1 MTQPA
6 HAFRGCWDY
15 PFRAGRIG
23 SPVSRSNMLGL
34 IGWACGPNV
43 QVRIS
48 VDGEVVATTRPSFE
62 REDIRVIFWPDPEA
76 SEKTGWAYGLD
87 ATAWP
92 PGPHRIAV
100 DLFREHEIVLLGER
114 IIEFPSQVPSALWMR
129 EIEPLLSG
137 QYEVVGNRVYR
148 GSKPGSW
155 LEHATSAWG
164 FSPEAE
170 KIITEAD
177 GWVLAVGAGINNT
190 LERVIQLDIF
200 DYPNIDVV
208 TDGGAFPFRDESMA
222 GVICENLI
230 EHVPDPADLVS
241 EIHRVLK
248 PGGAVSITG
257 TNMHFAHG
265 YPHHYFN
272 PTECGMRH
280 LLEKVTQFRG
290 SYTFCESPDFLEVIL
305 GYYLRALS
313 PEARARV
320 NAMTIQQ
327 LLSRE
332 NSSLLRDLS
341 PEAERAI
348 SPYVHFCGRKV
359 R

>member
-1 MTQPA
+1 MTKPI
-6 HAFRGCWDY
+6 HAFQGHWDY
-15 PFRAGRIG
+15 PFVAGRIG
-23 SPVSRSNMLGL
+23 SAVGRSNILGL
-34 IGWACGPNV
+34 VGWACGLDV
-43 QVRIS
+43 QVQIS

-62 REDIRVIFWPDPEA
+62 REDIRIIFWPNLEP
-76 SEKTGWAYGLD
+76 SLKTGWAYGLN
-87 ATAWP
+87 TIAWR

-100 DLFREHEIVLLGER
+100 DLFQDHEIFRLGER
-114 IIEFPSQVPSALWMR
+114 IIEFPSQVPSGLWMR
-129 EIEPLLSG
+129 KIEPLLSG
-137 QYEVVGNRVYR
+137 QYKVVGNRVYR
-148 GSKPGSW
+148 ESKPDSW
-155 LEHATSAWG
+155 LENATSAWG

-170 KIITEAD
+170 KIIAESG
-177 GWVLAVGAGINNT
+177 GWVLAVGAGVNNT
-190 LERVIQLDIF
+190 FERVIQLDIF

-208 TDGGAFPFRDESMA
+208 TDGGVFPFRDKSVA
-222 GVICENLI
+222 GVICENVI
-230 EHVPDPADLVS
+230 EHVPDPALLVS

-265 YPHHYFN
+265 FPHHYFN
-272 PTECGMRH
+272 PTEFGMRH
-280 LLEKVTQFRG
+280 LLERVTRFRG
-290 SYTFCESPDFLEVIL
+290 SYTFCESPDFLEVVL

-320 NAMTIQQ
+320 NDMTVKQ

-332 NSSLLRDLS
+332 NSSVLRDLS

-359 R
+359 